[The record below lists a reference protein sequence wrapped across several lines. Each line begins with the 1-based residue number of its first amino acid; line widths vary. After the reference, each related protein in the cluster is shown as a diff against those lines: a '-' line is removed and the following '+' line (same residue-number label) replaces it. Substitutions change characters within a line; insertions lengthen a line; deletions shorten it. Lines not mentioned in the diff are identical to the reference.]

1 MSVHLDDVEYQIR
14 EHALKRMRERGITE
28 ADIQACLDVHQVSF
42 KPKKGYSLYIADH
55 PSGRRLQVVLATSTK
70 EIVSVVWLD

>member
-1 MSVHLDDVEYQIR
+1 MLVHLDDVEYQIC
-14 EHALKRMRERGITE
+14 EHALKRMKKRGISE
-28 ADIQACLDVHQVSF
+28 ADIQSCLDVHQVSF

-55 PSGRRLQVVLATSTK
+55 PNGKRLQVILDTSTK